1 MAIQSE
7 LIAWET
13 LQPEEVETL
22 LPRVRGQLGRA
33 SENDEEWIVLH
44 AAGLPLASV
53 IDRLNRLYRLSSGV
67 VTRESRESHES
78 QEQNLDRA
86 LTWLVA
92 AGLGVEAELTV
103 DNLELRA
110 RYMNET
116 PMLTSA
122 QIHQMSGL
130 GSTNPSEPASR
141 WKAEGKIFAVRVEAR
156 NRYPAFQFEDGAPRP
171 VIKATLAA
179 LPATMTAWQTALW
192 FASGNGWL
200 DGAEPRNCLSDGDS
214 VVEAARQLTESARG

>member
-1 MAIQSE
+1 MVMQPE
-7 LIAWET
+7 PIAWET

-22 LPRVRGQLGRA
+22 LPRVGAQLGRT

-53 IDRLNRLYRLSSGV
+53 VDRLNRLYRLSSGV
-67 VTRESRESHES
+67 ATRGSGESRESRE
-78 QEQNLDRA
+78 QYLDRA
-86 LTWLVA
+86 LTWLAA
-92 AGLGVEAELTV
+92 AGLGVEAELMV

-141 WKAEGKIFAVRVEAR
+141 WKAEGKTFAVRVGAR
-156 NRYPAFQFEDGAPRP
+156 DHYPAFQFEDGAPRP
-171 VIKATLAA
+171 VIKAILAA

-192 FASGNGWL
+192 LASGNGWL
-200 DGAEPRNCLSDGDS
+200 DGEEPRNCLSDGDS

>member
-1 MAIQSE
+1 MAMQPEPIT
-7 LIAWET
+7 WET

-22 LPRVRGQLGRA
+22 LPRVRAQLGRTDEA
-33 SENDEEWIVLH
+33 DEEWVVLH
-44 AAGLPLASV
+44 SANLPLAGV
-53 IDRLNRLYRLSSGV
+53 VDRLNRLYRLSLAV
-67 VTRESRESHES
+67 PTRESRESQES
-78 QEQNLDRA
+78 QERNLDRA
-86 LTWLVA
+86 LAWLVA

-141 WKAEGKIFAVRVEAR
+141 WKAEGKTFAVRVGAR
-156 NRYPAFQFEDGAPRP
+156 DHYPAFQFEDGAPRP

-200 DGAEPRNCLSDGDS
+200 DGEEPRNCLSDGDS

>member
-1 MAIQSE
+1 MALQPEPIT
-7 LIAWET
+7 WET

-22 LPRVRGQLGRA
+22 LPRVEAQLGRTGEA
-33 SENDEEWIVLH
+33 DEEWIVLH

-53 IDRLNRLYRLSSGV
+53 VDRLNRLYRLSLGV
-67 VTRESRESHES
+67 ATRESRES
-78 QEQNLDRA
+78 QEQYLDRA

-92 AGLGVEAELTV
+92 AGFGVESELMV

-122 QIHQMSGL
+122 QIHEMSGL
-130 GSTNPSEPASR
+130 GSRNPSEPASR
-141 WKAEGKIFAVRVEAR
+141 WKAEGKTFAVRVGGR
-156 NRYPAFQFEDGAPRP
+156 DRYPAFQFEDGAPRP

-200 DGAEPRNCLSDGDS
+200 DGEEPRNCLSDGDS

>member
-1 MAIQSE
+1 MAMQPE
-7 LIAWET
+7 PIAWEA

-22 LPRVRGQLGRA
+22 LPRLRGQLGRA
-33 SENDEEWIVLH
+33 SDSGDEWIVLH

-53 IDRLNRLYRLSSGV
+53 VDRLNRLYSLSSGMA
-67 VTRESRESHES
+67 TRES
-78 QEQNLDRA
+78 QEQYLDRA
-86 LTWLVA
+86 LACLVA
-92 AGLGVEAELTV
+92 AGLGVEAELMV

-122 QIHQMSGL
+122 QIHRMSGL

-200 DGAEPRNCLSDGDS
+200 GGAEPRNCLSDGDS